1 MDEMLGLGENPAFV
15 STAATSISGTAV
27 DRKCLPPSLMH
38 GKPIPG
44 SSGLENDPR
53 KSQKKGPHLQYQ
65 NGFMDTP
72 HPSNGSEGQLGLYFK
87 PDAGSKGKVQNV
99 LSGLHSHRND
109 VHEVA
114 DTQASKLSSDGHN
127 YSYRGDYGRPF
138 NDKSFCPEGG
148 KVVQKAPHADYV
160 QGNKDEI
167 LIYENVSSR
176 RQLPV
181 TLLNEKHS
189 GPSLPAGYGE
199 NTHYHGTVE
208 DKPKETDERLI
219 FRAALEGLAQPR
231 VEASLPDGLLSV
243 PLLRHQKIALAWMVH
258 QETHSFHCA
267 GGILADDQGLGKT
280 VSTIALILM
289 QRDQHS
295 KFISDSTEQV
305 KRETLNLDE
314 DGDGPAEISSNEQ
327 HKHSDSQSKAVTSY
341 RMASVQKGRPV
352 AGTLIVCPA
361 SVLRQWA
368 QELSDKVADDAK
380 LLFLVYYGTNRTKD
394 PFELAKYDVILTTYS
409 IVSMEVP
416 KQPLFDEDDVDQN
429 SQEKY
434 GLSSDFSGNKK
445 KKKTEDKNKKMKKS
459 KKHPDGSLAG
469 QEISPLARVRWF
481 RVVLDEAQTIKN
493 YRTQVARACCGLR
506 AKRRWCLSGTPIQNA
521 IDDLYSYFRF
531 LRYDPYSAYNFFCT
545 AIKYPISRNSS
556 NGYKKLQAVLGTMLL
571 RRTKGTFI
579 DGQPIINLPPKSV
592 CLKKVEFSLEE
603 RIFYSNLEAE
613 SRLEFKAYADEGT
626 VNQNYA
632 NILLLLLR
640 LRQACDHPLLVK
652 DYRSSNKLSAEA
664 AQKHPNDM
672 LMNLLKHLESSSA
685 ICAICSD
692 PPEDAVITICG
703 HIFCNQ
709 CISERLTGDDNF
721 CPSPDCRSQIS
732 TDFIFSR
739 SVLQGSAGHSNTDS
753 DSIASSRKLKEF
765 GVEPSACSSSKIR
778 AVLDILQ
785 SLNMRQ
791 ANCNTSSAGCGE
803 VHGFTSKPDMSC
815 SADSNKHALAGIK
828 LSTPVALPEKAI
840 IFSQWTSMLDLLEI
854 SLKSSFIN
862 YRRLD
867 GTMTL
872 SARDKA
878 VKDFN
883 TLPEVTVMIM
893 SLKAG
898 NLGLNMVAA
907 NHVVLLD
914 LWWNPTTEDQAIDRA
929 HRIGQT
935 RPVTVLRLTI
945 ENTIEDRILA
955 LQEEKRKMV
964 ASAFAEDQTGS
975 FATRLTVEDLRYLF
989 MV

>member
-1 MDEMLGLGENPAFV
+1 MLCLGENPASV
-15 STAATSISGTAV
+15 STAATRFSETAI
-27 DRKCLPPSLMH
+27 DRRRLPPSLMH

-44 SSGLENDPR
+44 SSGVENDLR
-53 KSQKKGPHLQYQ
+53 KWNGKEPCSQYQ
-65 NGFMDTP
+65 NKFVDALQP
-72 HPSNGSEGQLGLYFK
+72 RNGSGGQVGLYFK
-87 PDAGSKGKVQNV
+87 PDPGSNGKVYNV
-99 LSGLHSHRND
+99 LSGLHCHENN
-109 VHEVA
+109 VLEVA
-114 DTQASKLSSDGHN
+114 DRQTFKPSSHGHN
-127 YSYRGDYGRPF
+127 YSYNDYGQPF
-138 NDKSFCPEGG
+138 NDKPIHSEGG
-148 KVVQKAPHADYV
+148 KVVQKAPHADSV
-160 QGNKDEI
+160 HGNNDEI
-167 LIYENVSSR
+167 LIYKNVSSR

-181 TLLNEKHS
+181 TLLNGKHA
-189 GPSLPAGYGE
+189 GTSLPAGHGE
-199 NTHYHGTVE
+199 VAHCHGTGE
-208 DKPKETDERLI
+208 EKLKETDERLI
-219 FRAALEGLAQPR
+219 FQAALEGLAQPK

-258 QETHSFHCA
+258 QETRSFHCA

-289 QRDQHS
+289 QRDQHA
-295 KFISDSTEQV
+295 KFISDSMGQV
-305 KRETLNLDE
+305 KRETLNLDD
-314 DGDGPAEISSNEQ
+314 DGDGSAELSIYEQ
-327 HKHSDSQSKAVTSY
+327 HKQFDNQNKAVANSRMTSI
-341 RMASVQKGRPV
+341 QKGRPA

-368 QELSDKVADDAK
+368 QELSDKVTDDAK
-380 LLFLVYYGTNRTKD
+380 LLFLVYYGANRTRD

-416 KQPLFDEDDVDQN
+416 KQPLSDEDDLDQT

-434 GLSSDFSGNKK
+434 GLSTDFTGNKK
-445 KKKTEDKNKKMKKS
+445 RKKAEHKNKKMEKS
-459 KKHPDGSLAG
+459 KKCLDGSLIG

-493 YRTQVARACCGLR
+493 YRTQVSRACCGLR

-521 IDDLYSYFRF
+521 VDDLYSYFRF
-531 LRYDPYSAYNFFCT
+531 LRYDPYSAYKSFCT
-545 AIKYPISRNSS
+545 AIKYPISRHSS
-556 NGYKKLQAVLGTMLL
+556 NGYKKLQAVLRTMLL

-579 DGQPIINLPPKSV
+579 DGEPIINLPPKSV
-592 CLKKVEFSLEE
+592 CLKKVKFSLEE

-613 SRLEFKAYADEGT
+613 SRLEFKTYEDEGT
-626 VNQNYA
+626 VSKNYA

-640 LRQACDHPLLVK
+640 LRQACDHPLLVQG
-652 DYRSSNKLSAEA
+652 YRSDSSNKLSTEGAR
-664 AQKHPNDM
+664 KHPKDI
-672 LMNLLKHLESSSA
+672 LTNLLKQLESSSA

-703 HIFCNQ
+703 HTFCNQ
-709 CISERLTGDDNF
+709 CISERLTSGDNL
-721 CPSPDCRSQIS
+721 CPSADCRNQIS
-732 TDFIFSR
+732 NDSIFSGFT
-739 SVLQGSAGHSNTDS
+739 LQSAVGHSNTDS
-753 DSIASSRKLKEF
+753 DSNAISRRLEDL
-765 GVEPSACSSSKIR
+765 GVEPTSYSSSKIK
-778 AVLDILQ
+778 AVLGILQ
-785 SLNMRQ
+785 SLNMGQ
-791 ANCNTSSAGCGE
+791 ANCDTSSAGYD
-803 VHGFTSKPDMSC
+803 VHVSDSGYDKSY
-815 SADSNKHALAGIK
+815 SADLNTHELLSTK
-828 LSTPVALPEKAI
+828 LSTQVARPEKAI
-840 IFSQWTSMLDLLEI
+840 VFSQWTSMLDLLEI
-854 SLKSSFIN
+854 SLKNSCIN

-867 GTMTL
+867 GTMSL
-872 SARDKA
+872 AARDKA
-878 VKDFN
+878 VREFN
-883 TLPEVTVMIM
+883 TVPEVTVMIM

-935 RPVTVLRLTI
+935 RPVTVSRLTI

>member
-1 MDEMLGLGENPAFV
+1 GLPQKPAVNATSRSEPRAANTSRNSDGDEVQLVSQNITSTANSNEGLDGEMDEMLGMGENPAFV
-15 STAATSISGTAV
+15 STADTPFSGTAI
-27 DRKCLPPSLMH
+27 DRRCLPPSLMH

-87 PDAGSKGKVQNV
+87 PDAGSKGNVQNV
-99 LSGLHSHRND
+99 LSGLHSHRNN

-114 DTQASKLSSDGHN
+114 DTQASKPSSDGHN

-138 NDKSFCPEGG
+138 NDKSFRPEGG
-148 KVVQKAPHADYV
+148 KVVQKAPPADSV
-160 QGNKDEI
+160 QGNNDEM

-189 GPSLPAGYGE
+189 GSSLPAGYGA
-199 NTHYHGTVE
+199 HYHGTVE

-327 HKHSDSQSKAVTSY
+327 HKHSDCQSKAVTSY

-394 PFELAKYDVILTTYS
+394 PFELAKYDVVLTTYS
-409 IVSMEVP
+409 I
-416 KQPLFDEDDVDQN
+416 
-429 SQEKY
+429 
-434 GLSSDFSGNKK
+434 
-445 KKKTEDKNKKMKKS
+445 
-459 KKHPDGSLAG
+459 
-469 QEISPLARVRWF
+469 
-481 RVVLDEAQTIKN
+481 
-493 YRTQVARACCGLR
+493 
-506 AKRRWCLSGTPIQNA
+506 
-521 IDDLYSYFRF
+521 
-531 LRYDPYSAYNFFCT
+531 
-545 AIKYPISRNSS
+545 
-556 NGYKKLQAVLGTMLL
+556 
-571 RRTKGTFI
+571 
-579 DGQPIINLPPKSV
+579 
-592 CLKKVEFSLEE
+592 
-603 RIFYSNLEAE
+603 
-613 SRLEFKAYADEGT
+613 AYADEGT

-652 DYRSSNKLSAEA
+652 GYRSASSKKSSAEA
-664 AQKHPNDM
+664 AQKPNDM
-672 LMNLLKHLESSSA
+672 LMNLLKHLETSSA

-739 SVLQGSAGHSNTDS
+739 SILQGGAGHSNTDS
-753 DSIASSRKLKEF
+753 DSTASSRKLKEF

-791 ANCNTSSAGCGE
+791 ADCNTSSAGCGE
-803 VHGFTSKPDMSC
+803 VHVFTSKPDMSC

-840 IFSQWTSMLDLLEI
+840 VFSQWTSMLDLLEI
-854 SLKSSFIN
+854 SLKNSFIN

-935 RPVTVLRLTI
+935 RPVTVFRLTI